1 MVSAMPSRLV
11 IFEDLTVVRD
21 LLVAVFSAD
30 PRYEVI
36 ASFDDGAKG
45 LTAALELRPDLA
57 LVDYVL
63 PGLDGIEVSR
73 RLMEAHPE
81 IKVVLVTA
89 HDRPEVLRE
98 GVELGV
104 HGVVTKGAPLRT
116 LQEAVAQVL
125 EVGSYRCSATELAL
139 HEPPAPSERSPLTVR
154 EREIV
159 ALIATGLSSKQVADR
174 LGISDK
180 TVANHRANLMRKLDV
195 HDVVALT
202 HYAIERGLVPTRGG
216 A

>member
-1 MVSAMPSRLV
+1 MPSRLV